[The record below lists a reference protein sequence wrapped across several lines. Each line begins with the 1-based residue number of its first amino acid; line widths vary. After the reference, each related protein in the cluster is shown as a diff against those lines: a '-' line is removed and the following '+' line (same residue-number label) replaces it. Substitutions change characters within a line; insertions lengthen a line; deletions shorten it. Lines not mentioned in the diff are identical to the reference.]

1 MTYKKRLDG
10 RKFDETRPMEA
21 KAGVIKKADG
31 SAYFKIGKTWAY
43 AAVYGPRELHP
54 RFLQNPKRGILRFT
68 YQMMPFSGMGERIR
82 PGPNRRAKEI
92 SMVSEKA
99 IREVVNIEDFPSSV
113 VDVVVELPQ
122 ADAGS
127 RCAGICAA
135 SIALAD
141 AGITMKDM
149 VAAVAA
155 GVVDNTVVLDL
166 DYKEEHYPEFAKEKF
181 DSEHVADI
189 PVACIP
195 STGEVTL
202 LQMDGIISKEQLI
215 SAVEMAK
222 KKCTEI
228 AEIQRQ
234 ALKDRFLKAED
245 VQEGK

>member
-10 RKFDETRPMEA
+10 RKMNETRPMEA

-43 AAVYGPRELHP
+43 AAVYGPKQFHP
-54 RFLQNPKRGILRFT
+54 RFLQNPNKGTIRFS
-68 YQMMPFSGMGERIR
+68 YIMMPFSGMGERIR

-92 SMVSEKA
+92 SMVSAKA
-99 IREVVNIEDFPSSV
+99 ITPVVNLEDFPNAV

-141 AGITMKDM
+141 AGIPMTDM
-149 VAAVAA
+149 VASVAA
-155 GVVDNTVVLDL
+155 GVVDNTVCLDL
-166 DYKEEHYPEFAKEKF
+166 DYAEEQYPQFATEKI

-189 PVACIP
+189 PISCIP
-195 STGEVTL
+195 STGEITH
-202 LQMDGIISKEQLI
+202 LQMDGIMKKEQLAEAI
-215 SAVEMAK
+215 KLAK
-222 KKCTEI
+222 EKCIEI

-234 ALKDRFLKAED
+234 AIKDRYD
-245 VQEGK
+245 SEGGK

>member
-1 MTYKKRLDG
+1 MTYKNRLDG
-10 RKFDETRPMEA
+10 RKNNETRQIIA

-54 RFLQNPKRGILRFT
+54 RFMQNPNKGIIR
-68 YQMMPFSGMGERIR
+68 YSYIMMPFSGMGERIR

-92 SMVSEKA
+92 SMVSQKA
-99 IREVVNIEDFPSSV
+99 LNSVVNLEDYPNTV
-113 VDVVVELPQ
+113 VDVVVELAQ

-141 AGITMKDM
+141 AGIPMKDM

-155 GVVDNTVVLDL
+155 GIVDNTVCLDL
-166 DYKEEHYPEFAKEKF
+166 DYEEEHYPEFAKEKV

-195 STGEVTL
+195 STGEITL
-202 LQMDGIISKEQLI
+202 LQMDGIIDSTQLI
-215 SAVEMAK
+215 DAVKLAK
-222 KKCTEI
+222 EKCAEI

-234 ALKDRFLKAED
+234 AVRARY
-245 VQEGK
+245 EGDKK

>member
-1 MTYKKRLDG
+1 MVYNKRLDG
-10 RKFDETRPMEA
+10 RKADEVRPIKA

-54 RFLQNPKRGILRFT
+54 RFLQDPDKGIIRFS
-68 YQMMPFSGMGERIR
+68 YSMMPFSGMGERIR

-92 SMVSEKA
+92 SHVSEKA
-99 IREVVNIEDFPSSV
+99 LNSVVELEDFPNTV

-141 AGITMKDM
+141 AGIPMKDM
-149 VAAVAA
+149 VAAVA
-155 GVVDNTVVLDL
+155 GGIVDNTVVLDL
-166 DYKEEHYPEFAKEKF
+166 DYEEEHYPEFAKEKC

-189 PVACIP
+189 PIACIP
-195 STGEVTL
+195 STNEITL
-202 LQMDGIISKEQLI
+202 LQMDGIIKPEQLVD
-215 SAVEMAK
+215 AVTMARD
-222 KKCTEI
+222 KCKEI
-228 AEIQRQ
+228 VQIQRQ
-234 ALKDRFLKAED
+234 ALKDKFKIK
-245 VQEGK
+245 Q

>member
-10 RKFDETRPMEA
+10 RKLNETRKIEA

-54 RFLQNPKRGILRFT
+54 RFLQDPNKGVIRFS
-68 YQMMPFSGMGERIR
+68 YIMMPFSGMGERIR

-92 SMVSEKA
+92 SMVSQKA
-99 IREVVNIEDFPSSV
+99 ISSV
-113 VDVVVELPQ
+113 INLEDYPNTVVDIVVELPQ

-141 AGITMKDM
+141 AGVPMKDM

-155 GVVDNTVVLDL
+155 GVVDNTVCLDL
-166 DYKEEHYPEFAKEKF
+166 DYEEEHYPEFAKEKV
-181 DSEHVADI
+181 DSKAVADI

-195 STGEVTL
+195 STGEITL
-202 LQMDGIISKEQLI
+202 LQMDGIMKKEQLI
-215 SAVEMAK
+215 EAVEMAK
-222 KKCTEI
+222 EKCKEI

-234 ALKDRFLKAED
+234 TIKDKYNR
-245 VQEGK
+245 EGGN